1 MSGSDLLPEPEPEA
15 EPEPQPNTSAEQ
27 EETAASPPA
36 MAPPFVNF
44 VAITR
49 YTQLEPGLA
58 EDAVQER
65 CFEAWA
71 HLDAAGREV
80 YGGAFGNFRAAKV
93 SALYAETPG
102 LSAEAFMERCLALW
116 TELGAE
122 GQAEYAEPEKCS
134 YCEEHPDLRGNE
146 CEGITQ
152 LLARSRREDKR
163 TPMSTKETPLRAHSS
178 VLRNER
184 GYYY

>member
-1 MSGSDLLPEPEPEA
+1 MADLLDGAGDVPPGAWAWADGLARLGAYLSGSDLLPEPEPEA

-71 HLDAAGREV
+71 HLDAKSREV
-80 YGGAFGNFRAAKV
+80 YGG
-93 SALYAETPG
+93 
-102 LSAEAFMERCLALW
+102 
-116 TELGAE
+116 
-122 GQAEYAEPEKCS
+122 
-134 YCEEHPDLRGNE
+134 
-146 CEGITQ
+146 
-152 LLARSRREDKR
+152 
-163 TPMSTKETPLRAHSS
+163 TKEESEEWWRDIARGEGGIGPPTDLSSAWGAGPL
-178 VLRNER
+178 
-184 GYYY
+184 